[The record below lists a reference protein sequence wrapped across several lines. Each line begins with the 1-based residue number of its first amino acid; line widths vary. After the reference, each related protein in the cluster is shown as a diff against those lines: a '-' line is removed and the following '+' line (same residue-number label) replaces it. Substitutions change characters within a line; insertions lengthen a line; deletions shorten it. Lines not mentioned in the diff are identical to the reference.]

1 MKNIVIIVQN
11 LKLGG
16 FQRIALDE
24 AYDLSLKGFR
34 VTLLLLEEIAQG
46 ATGNFFYSE
55 SDLIQKFNIQVVEA
69 TGNRKRQLIFF
80 KTLLKT
86 SSSEL
91 VFISHNL
98 RATVLIRLACVLVAK
113 KIKITTVIHQLPSLS
128 DSAQR
133 MKRFLYA
140 RLSDNLFIFSAAA
153 LKDWNER
160 INSNLFLKMLYKGQ
174 NVELLRNGIFFGRIN
189 DRPKLDIKSESRE
202 LRLIFL
208 GRPTFWKGIGTVLE
222 LANTEHLLHSK
233 VIFFLPYADD
243 SLFQNLPESL
253 TNRLE
258 IIVGKTFRDYV
269 PRLGDVHLYPADY
282 GSSNFIEAISINC
295 LEMAAVGVPSCVTK
309 GGLVTWPEFLDNP
322 IITEIDWLRLNEA
335 AKSILACSQIRIS
348 ELQLQQIRDLISIKN
363 HTNRIMENLAI
374 G

>member
-1 MKNIVIIVQN
+1 VKNIVIVVQN

-24 AYDLSLKGFR
+24 AYDYSLKGFR

-80 KTLLKT
+80 KSLLKT
-86 SSSEL
+86 SPSEL

-174 NVELLRNGIFFGRIN
+174 NVELLRNGIF
-189 DRPKLDIKSESRE
+189 LAE
-202 LRLIFL
+202 LMT
-208 GRPTFWKGIGTVLE
+208 G
-222 LANTEHLLHSK
+222 
-233 VIFFLPYADD
+233 
-243 SLFQNLPESL
+243 QNLILKVSLESC
-253 TNRLE
+253 
-258 IIVGKTFRDYV
+258 D
-269 PRLGDVHLYPADY
+269 
-282 GSSNFIEAISINC
+282 
-295 LEMAAVGVPSCVTK
+295 
-309 GGLVTWPEFLDNP
+309 
-322 IITEIDWLRLNEA
+322 
-335 AKSILACSQIRIS
+335 
-348 ELQLQQIRDLISIKN
+348 
-363 HTNRIMENLAI
+363 
-374 G
+374 